1 MVRTSKLFARL
12 VASPQSMRFRDF
24 QRVLE
29 AFGFTL
35 DRINGSHHQYK
46 HPLAT
51 RPISI
56 QPKGNMAKPYQ
67 IDQFLDFVEE
77 FGLHIHE

>member
-1 MVRTSKLFARL
+1 MVKPSKLFSRL
-12 VASPQSMRFRDF
+12 IASPQSMSFRDF
-24 QRVLE
+24 QRVLG

-35 DRINGSHHQYK
+35 DRVNGSHHNYK

-51 RPISI
+51 RPLSI

-67 IDQFLDFVEE
+67 IDQFLDIVEE
-77 FGLHIHE
+77 FGLKIED

>member
-1 MVRTSKLFARL
+1 MVKPSKLFARL

-35 DRINGSHHQYK
+35 DRIKGSHHQYK
-46 HPLAT
+46 HPSAT
-51 RPISI
+51 RPLSI

-67 IDQFLDFVEE
+67 IDQFLDIVEE
-77 FGLHIHE
+77 FGLVIED